1 MGVPPQTIRSMT
13 DESENCIFC
22 RIARGE
28 VPAAIVAQNDQ
39 AVAFRDLDAKAPVHV
54 LVIPRKHVASLDA
67 VDDPKM
73 LGEILALAAEV
84 ARMEGLKGGYRVVI
98 NTGPDGGQTV
108 HHLHAHVLGG
118 RNMAWPPG

>member
-39 AVAFRDLDAKAPVHV
+39 ALAFRDLDAKAPVHV

-67 VDDPKM
+67 ADDPKM

-84 ARMEGLKGGYRVVI
+84 ALTEGLKGGYRVVI

>member
-67 VDDPKM
+67 ADDPKM